1 MRRLTAILVA
11 FVLGCASVPQLQ
23 RVERPEPASSRW
35 IIMAPDLAPYL
46 PEWDRRFAEALGHNN
61 FHMLVAHGADYRD
74 DWWMGIGPAET
85 ARPTMTVRFMV
96 KFLIATLEPGTE
108 IIVLSCNPG
117 GVVLNIPHVY
127 QPLTILW
134 AKPGDDVR
142 TLPDGTTR
150 HLAGDVDDFYA
161 TR

>member
-1 MRRLTAILVA
+1 MSRVTALFVA

-23 RVERPEPASSRW
+23 RVERPEPASKRW
-35 IIMAPDLAPYL
+35 TILAPDLAPHV
-46 PEWDRRFAEALGHNN
+46 PEWDRRFAEALGHNR
-61 FHMLVAHGADYRD
+61 FHILVAHGGEHLG
-74 DWWMGIGPAET
+74 DWWLGVGTAET
-85 ARPTMTVRFMV
+85 ARASMPVRLMV
-96 KFLIATLEPGTE
+96 RAIRQQIGDEPF
-108 IIVLSCNPG
+108 IIILSCNPG
-117 GVVLNIPHVY
+117 GIVLSEPKIL
-127 QPLTILW
+127 QATTIVW